1 MNENQPPPTPPT
13 FREKLSLLTQNTELS
28 DEQFEDQLNKIL
40 REKLEKELD
49 DNQIFA
55 LRNCI

>member
-1 MNENQPPPTPPT
+1 MKTEEPPPQ
-13 FREKLSLLTQNTELS
+13 EKINEVISTENLS
-28 DEQFEDQLNKIL
+28 DEQFEDKLTEEL
-40 REKLEKELD
+40 RKKREQELD